1 MSLQPGRI
9 SRRCF
14 LQVSSASALAS
25 LLASYGCTASS
36 SLGGG
41 KGARGKRV
49 VVLGVDGFDPVL
61 GERLMN
67 AGRLPNLQRLREAGG
82 YRRLGTTIPPQS
94 PVAWASFITGAN
106 PGVHGIFDFIHR
118 DPAQQCMPRFSA
130 AETIP
135 ATDGWEVG
143 DYRIPLTFWPFSHS
157 PAQTVLRREGIPF
170 WDYLDAAGVPA
181 WIYDI
186 PSNYPPSPSQ
196 HGHQFCLSGMGTPDL
211 LGTYGTYQHFSSQ
224 YRQERHEG
232 GGIRKPLIFRDH
244 AAKAVLTGPKNTLLT
259 EAKQKD
265 TELEFMIY
273 RDPTNPVARL
283 DLPDTTVLLNVGE
296 WSDWVRARFCVSM
309 PSFMPDS
316 EVTGICRFYLQE
328 VRPVFRLY
336 VSAIHIDPSSPGEQR
351 ITTPPEFAKRIAQE
365 LNLFGTLGFQE
376 DHKALSNRIFTD
388 TEFQAQAEFV
398 LEERLK
404 LLDYALNHY
413 DDGLLFFY
421 FSSTD
426 LQAHM
431 LWWDSAQKHPV
442 RSADEARHGFEL
454 IEQLYQRMDEIV
466 GDVAKRVGPQATL
479 LVMSDHGFC
488 NFRRQLNLN
497 TWLRENDYLGPAS
510 ADNLLGSSGARVVD
524 WGQTRAYGMG
534 LNGLY
539 LNVRGREQHGVV
551 DAGTERENLLRE
563 LKGKLLSVRDPE
575 NGEPA
580 ISAVYL
586 ANEVY
591 DGPCQQW
598 APDLIVGYR
607 RGYRSSWATTLGGLS
622 EEVFSDND
630 SAWSADHCMAT
641 EELPGVLFAN
651 RPITHP
657 TPSLIDLAPTVLNEF
672 ALTAPPQMTGRSV
685 FQVGPVTRMT
695 RT

>member
-1 MSLQPGRI
+1 MSLQPRRI
-9 SRRCF
+9 SRRRF
-14 LQVSSASALAS
+14 LQVSSASAATS
-25 LLASYGCTASS
+25 LLATYGCTASS
-36 SLGGG
+36 KLGGG
-41 KGARGKRV
+41 KGAHGKRV

-67 AGRLPNLQRLREAGG
+67 AGRLPNLARYREAGG

-118 DPAQQCMPRFSA
+118 DPARQCMPMFSA
-130 AETIP
+130 AETVP
-135 ATDGWEVG
+135 ATGGWEVD
-143 DYRIPLTFWPFSHS
+143 DYCIPLTFWPFGDT
-157 PAQTVLRREGIPF
+157 PAQTVLRRAGVPF

-196 HGHQFCLSGMGTPDL
+196 HGHQFCLSGMGTTDL

-232 GGIRKPLIFRDH
+232 GGIRKPLVFRDH
-244 AAKAVLTGPKNTLLT
+244 AAKAVLTGPTNTLLT
-259 EAKQKD
+259 EGKQKD
-265 TELEFMIY
+265 TAIEFMIY
-273 RDPTNPVARL
+273 RDPTNPVARI
-283 DLPDTTVLLNVGE
+283 DLPDKTILLKTGE
-296 WSDWVRARFCVSM
+296 WSDWEQVRFRVSL
-309 PSFMPDS
+309 PSFLPDS
-316 EVTGICRFYLQE
+316 KVTGICRFYLQE
-328 VRPVFRLY
+328 VHPVFRLY
-336 VSAIHIDPSSPGEQR
+336 VSPINIDPANPGEQR
-351 ITTPPEFAKRIAQE
+351 ITTPPEFATRIARE
-365 LNLFGTLGFQE
+365 LDRFGTLGFQE

-398 LEERLK
+398 LQERLK
-404 LLDYALNHY
+404 LLDYALKHY

-442 RSADEARHGFEL
+442 RSADEARCGHEL
-454 IEQLYQRMDEIV
+454 IERLYERMDEIV

-488 NFRRQLNLN
+488 NFRRQFNLN
-497 TWLRENDYLGPAS
+497 TWLRENGYLGP
-510 ADNLLGSSGARVVD
+510 SGARSLLGPSGPDAVD
-524 WGQTRAYGMG
+524 WDQTRAYGMG

-539 LNVRGREQHGVV
+539 VNQRGREQHGVV
-551 DAGTERENLLRE
+551 GASTESAHLLRE
-563 LKGKLLSVRDPE
+563 LKERLLAVRDPE

-580 ISAVYL
+580 ISAVDI
-586 ANEVY
+586 ADEVY
-591 DGPCQQW
+591 DGPCRSR

-622 EEVFSDND
+622 DEVFSDND

-641 EELPGVLFAN
+641 NELPGVLFAN
-651 RPITHP
+651 RPIAHP
-657 TPSLIDLAPTVLNEF
+657 EPALVHLAPAILREF
-672 ALTAPPQMTGRSV
+672 GVPIPPQMAMEPLLARSCEKRN
-685 FQVGPVTRMT
+685 FA
-695 RT
+695 